1 MTIHVRIYLAAL
13 AILTLLLGGIAGS
26 TPAPDRGAPASK
38 QSAPEVRPADAPS
51 SCPVTPTPAA
61 QAAEALLGST
71 TVGSTS
77 VLGCKAGWL
86 CCHWGPVGC
95 TRCVPPGTS
104 C

>member
-1 MTIHVRIYLAAL
+1 MTTHVRIYLAAL

-26 TPAPDRGAPASK
+26 APVPARVAQAS
-38 QSAPEVRPADAPS
+38 ERPAEAPS
-51 SCPVTPTPAA
+51 SCSVTPTPAA

-71 TVGSTS
+71 SVGSTS
-77 VLGCKAGWL
+77 VLGCKAGWQ

-95 TRCVPPGTS
+95 TRCVPIGTS